1 MPYTL
6 SSIPYLLYLQLM
18 KISYNWLKDYINPNL
33 NAEEAGKLLTDTG
46 LEVESIEQ
54 YQTIKGNLEGVVIGQ
69 VITCEKHPGA
79 DRLSK
84 TTVDIGIDRNL
95 EIVCG
100 APNVAAG
107 QKVAVATVG
116 TKLYFA
122 DGKELV
128 IKVGN
133 IRGEKSEGMICAE
146 DELGLGTDHD
156 GIIVLPED
164 APVGTPVNKY
174 WADKI
179 YADEV
184 FEIGLTPNRVDA
196 ASHLGVARDMVAKLN
211 IESNGAFKI
220 SKPSVD
226 SFTAPTTEG
235 SISINVTDH
244 TLAPRYTGIE
254 VKGVKVGPS
263 PAWLENRIKAIG
275 LRPINNVVDI
285 TNYVL
290 HETGQPLH
298 AFDAAK
304 IDQNVILVKTVAAG
318 TKFTT
323 LDGKERN
330 LNGSELMICNANNP
344 MCIAGVM
351 GGMDSGVSESTVDI
365 FIESA
370 YFDPVS
376 VRKTAK
382 LHGLKTD
389 SSFRFERGADP
400 NMAIYALKRAALLIT
415 EICGGTISSSITD
428 IYPEPIGNRKLTV
441 NMDRVYSL
449 IGKEIGIDT
458 VKHILNALEIDI
470 MGEAG
475 MELTLS
481 IPPFKTD
488 VTREA
493 DVAEEILRIYGY
505 NNIDIPTRVKSS
517 INYTGNAGSA
527 KIKEAVSAK
536 LSALGFYEALSNSLT
551 STRYHTLTDLTN
563 PEEDVRM
570 LNPLSS
576 ELDVMRQSL
585 LFSALEA
592 ISRNVNHR
600 NTDVKLYEFGRTYR
614 KTAKGYEET
623 NKMALVMT
631 GNTLAEAWQLPA
643 RKADFYSLKGY
654 LYLILEACNLTTDS
668 FKISEASTNAF
679 AYGLNYNFKDTTVL
693 FAGEVSPKVL
703 KELDIKQPVVYAE
716 INWTALTKMARNTA
730 VKYKELPKYP
740 EVRRDL
746 ALLVDKA
753 TEYIEL
759 KNLAY
764 EVEKKLLRNVNLFDV
779 YEGKNLEEGKKSY
792 ALSFTLR
799 DDEKTLTDEEIDNT
813 MGRLLKAFEKAG
825 AKLRS

>member
-33 NAEEAGKLLTDTG
+33 NAEDAGKLLTDTG

-54 YQTIKGNLEGVVIGQ
+54 YQTVKGNLEGVVIGQ
-69 VITCEKHPGA
+69 VVTCEKHPGA

-84 TTVDIGIDRNL
+84 TTVDIGEDTNL
-95 EIVCG
+95 DIVCG

-128 IKVGN
+128 IKTGN
-133 IRGEKSEGMICAE
+133 IRGEKSEGMLCAE
-146 DELGLGTDHD
+146 DELGLGIGHD
-156 GIIVLPED
+156 GIIVMPED
-164 APVGTPVNKY
+164 APIGTPLNKY
-174 WADKI
+174 WGDKI

-226 SFTAPTTEG
+226 GFVAS
-235 SISINVTDH
+235 TDKGTIGITVENN
-244 TLAPRYTGIE
+244 TLAPRYTGVEI
-254 VKGVKVGPS
+254 KGVKVGPS

-298 AFDAAK
+298 AFDATK
-304 IDQNVILVKTVAAG
+304 IEGNSIVVKTVAAG

-323 LDGKERN
+323 LDAKERT
-330 LNGSELMICNANNP
+330 LNGTELMICNANSP

-400 NMAIYALKRAALLIT
+400 NMAIYALKRAALLVT
-415 EICGGTISSSITD
+415 EICGGTIASTITD

-441 NMDRVYSL
+441 NMERVYSL
-449 IGKEIGIDT
+449 IGKELGIDT
-458 VKHILNALEIDI
+458 VKHILNALEIEI

-505 NNIDIPTRVKSS
+505 NNIEIPTRVKSS

-551 STRYHTLTDLTN
+551 SARYHTLTDLTN

-576 ELDVMRQSL
+576 ELDVMRQSM

-592 ISRNVNHR
+592 ISRNVNYR

-631 GNTLAEAWQLPA
+631 GNAHSEAWQLAA
-643 RKADFYSLKGY
+643 RKADFYSLKAY
-654 LYLILEACNLTTDS
+654 LYLILEACNLTPDS
-668 FKISEASTNAF
+668 FKIAESSTNAF
-679 AYGLNYNFKDTTVL
+679 AYGLNYNFKDTTVV
-693 FAGEVSPKVL
+693 FAGEVNAKVL
-703 KELDIKQPVVYAE
+703 KELDIKQPVLYAE
-716 INWTALTKMARNTA
+716 INWTALVKMARNTA
-730 VKYKELPKYP
+730 VKYKELPKYQ

-753 TEYIEL
+753 TQYAEL
-759 KNLAY
+759 ESVAY
-764 EVEKKLLRNVNLFDV
+764 GTEKRLLRDVNLFDV

-813 MGRLLKAFEKAG
+813 MGRILKAFEKTG

>member
-1 MPYTL
+1 
-6 SSIPYLLYLQLM
+6 M

-33 NAEEAGKLLTDTG
+33 NAEDAGKLLTDTG

-128 IKVGN
+128 IKTGN

-211 IESNGAFKI
+211 IESNGGFKI
-220 SKPSVD
+220 TKPSVD
-226 SFTAPTTEG
+226 SFSAPTTEG
-235 SISINVTDH
+235 SISVNVTDH

-344 MCIAGVM
+344 MCIGGVM

-551 STRYHTLTDLTN
+551 SARYHTLTDLTN

-576 ELDVMRQSL
+576 ELDVMRHSL

-614 KTAKGYEET
+614 KNAKGYEET

>member
-1 MPYTL
+1 
-6 SSIPYLLYLQLM
+6 M

-33 NAEEAGKLLTDTG
+33 NAEDAGKLLTDTG

-84 TTVDIGIDRNL
+84 TTVDIGIDRNV

-128 IKVGN
+128 IKTGN

-220 SKPSVD
+220 TKPSVD
-226 SFTAPTTEG
+226 SFSAPTTEG
-235 SISINVTDH
+235 SISVNVTDH

-551 STRYHTLTDLTN
+551 SARYHTLTDLTN

-585 LFSALEA
+585 LFSALES

>member
-1 MPYTL
+1 
-6 SSIPYLLYLQLM
+6 M

-33 NAEEAGKLLTDTG
+33 NAEDAGKLLTDTG

-54 YQTIKGNLEGVVIGQ
+54 YQTVKGNLDGVVIGFVVTREQ
-69 VITCEKHPGA
+69 HPNA

-84 TTVDIGIDRNL
+84 TTVDVGIGRNL
-95 EIVCG
+95 DIVCG

-128 IKVGN
+128 IKESA

-146 DELGLGTDHD
+146 DELGLGTDHN
-156 GIIVLPED
+156 GIIILPED
-164 APVGTPVNKY
+164 APVGMPLNKY
-174 WADKI
+174 WADRI

-211 IESNGAFKI
+211 IDSNGAFAVT
-220 SKPSVD
+220 KPLVD
-226 SFTAPTTEG
+226 AFSAPATG
-235 SISINVTDH
+235 GSINVTVADNN
-244 TLAPRYTGIE
+244 LCPRYTGIE

-304 IDQNVILVKTVAAG
+304 IDGNSVVVKTVAAG

-323 LDGKERN
+323 LDAKERT
-330 LNGSELMICNANNP
+330 LNGTELMICNANSP

-351 GGMDSGVSESTVDI
+351 GGTDSGVSESTVDI

-400 NMAIYALKRAALLIT
+400 NMAIFALKRAALLVT
-415 EICGGTISSSITD
+415 EICGGSTASPITD

-441 NMDRVYSL
+441 SMDKVYSL

-458 VKHILNALEIDI
+458 VKHILNGLEIEI

-505 NNIDIPTRVKSS
+505 NNIEIPTRVKSS

-527 KIKEAVSAK
+527 KIKESVSNK
-536 LSALGFYEALSNSLT
+536 LSALGFFEALSNSLT
-551 STRYHTLTDLTN
+551 SARYHTLSDLTN
-563 PEEDVRM
+563 PSEDVRM

-585 LFSALEA
+585 LFSALESV
-592 ISRNVNHR
+592 SRNVSYR
-600 NTDVKLYEFGRTYR
+600 NIDVKLYEFGRTYR
-614 KTAKGYEET
+614 KTAEGYEET
-623 NKMALVMT
+623 NKLSLVLT
-631 GNTLAEAWQLPA
+631 GNTMPEAWQLPA
-643 RKADFYSLKGY
+643 RKSDFYSLKAY
-654 LYLILEACNLTTDS
+654 LNVVLEACNLTEES
-668 FKISEASTNAF
+668 FKVEESTSNAF
-679 AYGLNYNFKDTTVL
+679 AYGLNYTHKGQTIFY
-693 FAGEVSPKVL
+693 AGEVSPKLL

-716 INWTALTKMARNTA
+716 VNWTALVKLARNTT
-730 VKYKELPKYP
+730 VRYKELPKYQ

-753 TEYIEL
+753 MRYAEL
-759 KNLAY
+759 EQLAY
-764 EVEKKLLRNVNLFDV
+764 GTEKKLLRNVNLFDV

>member
-1 MPYTL
+1 
-6 SSIPYLLYLQLM
+6 M

-33 NAEEAGKLLTDTG
+33 NAEDAGKLLTDTG

-79 DRLSK
+79 DRLTK

-100 APNVAAG
+100 APNVAAR

-128 IKVGN
+128 IKTGN

-164 APVGTPVNKY
+164 APIGMPLNKY

-220 SKPSVD
+220 NKPSVD

-235 SISINVTDH
+235 SISVNVTDH

-275 LRPINNVVDI
+275 LRPINNVADI

-551 STRYHTLTDLTN
+551 SARYHTLTDLTN

-585 LFSALEA
+585 LFSALES

-716 INWTALTKMARNTA
+716 INWTALSKMARNTA

>member
-1 MPYTL
+1 
-6 SSIPYLLYLQLM
+6 M

-33 NAEEAGKLLTDTG
+33 NAEDAGKLLTDTG

-54 YQTIKGNLEGVVIGQ
+54 YQTIKGNLDGVVIGQ

-84 TTVDIGIDRNL
+84 TTVDIGTDRNL

-156 GIIVLPED
+156 GIIILPED
-164 APVGTPVNKY
+164 APIGTPINKY

-179 YADEV
+179 YFDEV

-220 SKPSVD
+220 TKPSVD
-226 SFTAPTTEG
+226 SFSAPTTEG

-244 TLAPRYTGIE
+244 ALAPRYTGVE

-330 LNGSELMICNANNP
+330 LNGTELMICNANNP

-351 GGMDSGVSESTVDI
+351 GGMESGVSESTVDI

-441 NMDRVYSL
+441 NMDRVYTL

-551 STRYHTLTDLTN
+551 SARYHTLTDLTN

-585 LFSALEA
+585 IFSALEA
-592 ISRNVNHR
+592 ISRNVNYR

-643 RKADFYSLKGY
+643 RKVDFYSLKAY
-654 LYLILEACNLTTDS
+654 LNVILEACNLTDDS
-668 FKISEASTNAF
+668 FKITDTVTNAF
-679 AYGLNYNFKDTTVL
+679 AYGINYNFKDTAV
-693 FAGEVSPKVL
+693 FIAGEVSPKLL
-703 KELDIKQPVVYAE
+703 KEMDIKQPVFYAE
-716 INWTALTKMARNTA
+716 INWAALTKMARNSA

-753 TEYIEL
+753 VQYAEL
-759 KNLAY
+759 ERLAY
-764 EVEKKLLRNVNLFDV
+764 DTEKKLLRNINLFDV